1 MIRSALLLC
10 IYVLVVSHYVFNP
23 SSPMTYSL
31 LWPFRSRIPCR
42 VPIQL
47 RNVFNGSKP
56 LDGNRE
62 VSIIPERSPNVT
74 AKAPALSPAMQY
86 RQLLRRGSWDSTL
99 SMDREM
105 EQCEKECGSVVL

>member
-1 MIRSALLLC
+1 M
-10 IYVLVVSHYVFNP
+10 
-23 SSPMTYSL
+23 
-31 LWPFRSRIPCR
+31 
-42 VPIQL
+42 PIQL

-56 LDGNRE
+56 LDGNQE